1 MIEDSGQVKELKNK
15 RNNLIQ
21 SNKDQ
26 AVFNISLQPELES
39 MKEKLSEAV
48 LLQSSKKEEYDILK
62 SKLESLAGNFSLD
75 TTLALLQAAAS
86 EKDTETEKM
95 SDNLLEEGIQVEDF
109 LETYLVE
116 RKNYHL
122 LKVKADKM
130 SEIVRSG
137 IQSSQQSANTYNYGA
152 GYGRY

>member
-1 MIEDSGQVKELKNK
+1 MCFQVKELKNK

-62 SKLESLAGNFSLD
+62 SKLGESFLSSKAFESESLFP
-75 TTLALLQAAAS
+75 LLG
-86 EKDTETEKM
+86 E
-95 SDNLLEEGIQVEDF
+95 
-109 LETYLVE
+109 
-116 RKNYHL
+116 
-122 LKVKADKM
+122 
-130 SEIVRSG
+130 
-137 IQSSQQSANTYNYGA
+137 
-152 GYGRY
+152 